1 MVQYHIRCRPRR
13 LVVDIII
20 RRIIAGHDDGERP
33 RLVAA
38 ILVATAGI
46 NILQRM
52 GKHQFYLLH
61 IGVCEIGPHGIR
73 INSKAIQVG
82 IILLVVHAVE
92 VAEKHLVSRV
102 NRYKGGIT
110 IRHLWRGRFE
120 RRFGTVVIAMACG
133 EYHCGCG
140 NKQTDLFHW

>member
-1 MVQYHIRCRPRR
+1 MVQHHIRNRTRG

-20 RRIIAGHDDGERP
+20 SRIIAGHDDGERA

-46 NILQRM
+46 DILQRM

-61 IGVCEIGPHGIR
+61 IWVSKVGPHGIR

-92 VAEKHLVSRV
+92 VAKKHLVSRV
-102 NRYKGGIT
+102 NRYKGRIT
-110 IRHLWRGRFE
+110 VRHLRRGRFE
-120 RRFGTVVIAMACG
+120 RRFGTVVMAMACG